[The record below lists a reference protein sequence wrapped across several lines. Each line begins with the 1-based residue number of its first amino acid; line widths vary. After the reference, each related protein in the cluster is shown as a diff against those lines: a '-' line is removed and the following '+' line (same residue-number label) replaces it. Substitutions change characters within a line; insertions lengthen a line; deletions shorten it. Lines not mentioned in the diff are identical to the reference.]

1 MHNSQHLADGYSLLH
16 ISFGALIYKLVR
28 RFNPDLRGAYL
39 ALTAV
44 ASAALWEAIENLP
57 PLIAAFNSPGFAQ
70 TYQGDSI
77 VNALGD
83 VAFVGAG
90 FALALRLAPT
100 AIWAGVLGIELAC
113 AALIND
119 GLVWGSARLF
129 LAR

>member
-1 MHNSQHLADGYSLLH
+1 MHNSQHVADGYSLLH
-16 ISFGALIYKLVR
+16 ISFGALVHKFVR
-28 RFNPDLRGAYL
+28 RFNSGLTGAHL

-44 ASAALWEAIENLP
+44 GSAAVWEAIENLP
-57 PLIAAFNSPGFAQ
+57 PLIAAFNAPGFAQ
-70 TYQGDSI
+70 IYQGDSI

-90 FALALRLAPT
+90 FALARRLAPT
-100 AIWAGVLGIELAC
+100 GIWAGVLGIELAC

-119 GLVWGSARLF
+119 GLVWGSTRLI